1 MFEQDNIFTQGL
13 VQIIRNLKHAGIED
27 ITTEVVG
34 LHNGNRHMKFRF
46 YTEAQWLA
54 NPANRANEAVRLFG
68 KTYKGEYKLPDHI
81 VAYDKVTYFVVEVK

>member
-34 LHNGNRHMKFRF
+34 LHNGNKHMKFRF
-46 YTEAQWLA
+46 YTSSQRQNGFEFF
-54 NPANRANEAVRLFG
+54 RKHIFSLFN
-68 KTYKGEYKLPDHI
+68 
-81 VAYDKVTYFVVEVK
+81 FNN